1 MLRKISNL
9 GTALSTKEQKSIQGG
24 YVVYED
30 DYMTVEVSGNWGRPG
45 EGVTCFCDGIE
56 VPCSGLGGC

>member
-9 GTALSTKEQKSIQGG
+9 GTALSATEQKSIQGG
-24 YVVYED
+24 YV
-30 DYMTVEVSGNWGRPG
+30 DYDVEISGNWGRPG

-56 VPCSGLGGC
+56 VSCDSLGGC

>member
-30 DYMTVEVSGNWGRPG
+30 SDVMVEVSGNWGRPG
-45 EGVTCFCDGIE
+45 EGVNCYCDGMPIE
-56 VPCSGLGGC
+56 CGMGC